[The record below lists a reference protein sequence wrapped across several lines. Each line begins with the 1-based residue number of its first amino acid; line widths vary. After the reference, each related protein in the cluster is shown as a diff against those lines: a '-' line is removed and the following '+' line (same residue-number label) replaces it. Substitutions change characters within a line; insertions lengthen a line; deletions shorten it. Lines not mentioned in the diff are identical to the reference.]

1 MRNTTERR
9 QEILEYIS
17 DRRFVRLEEL
27 ESEFRISRSTAKRD
41 VIILSCSYPIE
52 TRQGGGGG
60 IYAMEGWYFGRRY
73 LREEQESLLR
83 ALAQTLS
90 PEDKAVMEKILIA
103 FAKPKTEKEQKHM

>member
-41 VIILSCSYPIE
+41 VMILSCSYPIE
-52 TRQGGGGG
+52 TRQ
-60 IYAMEGWYFGRRY
+60 ED
-73 LREEQESLLR
+73 QESLLR
-83 ALAQTLS
+83 ALAGTLS

-103 FAKPKTEKEQKHM
+103 FAKPKPEKNKKT